1 MAEYIMGEEKMM
13 KDLNLYFEAKDM
25 SEDDEGN
32 LLPAGIK
39 VTIAKNIAIETYEK
53 MLNEI
58 EEADEKTLMKWLN
71 MDELFD
77 IDKARLISQEEYE
90 RLYGDEE

>member
-1 MAEYIMGEEKMM
+1 M
-13 KDLNLYFEAKDM
+13 KDFNLYFEIKDM

-39 VTIAKNIAIETYEK
+39 VTIAKNIAIKTYEK

-58 EEADEKTLMKWLN
+58 KEVDEKTLMNWLN
-71 MDELFD
+71 MDGLFD
-77 IDKARLISQEEYE
+77 VDKARLISQEEYE

>member
-13 KDLNLYFEAKDM
+13 KDLNLYFEIKDM

-32 LLPAGIK
+32 LFPAGIK

-58 EEADEKTLMKWLN
+58 EEVDEKTLMKWLN